1 MALALPADTDTRVLL
16 FTQEAFST
24 RLSAESTPLVAER
37 QLHLPKSANYIGCG
51 SFRRHET
58 GYLTRLRW
66 ARRLS
71 FNGMTVAG
79 GGPA

>member
-1 MALALPADTDTRVLL
+1 MEHSNWIQMTSLPIPGLEWIRDLVSFDGPLLSEFRSASGDTYL
-16 FTQEAFST
+16 F
-24 RLSAESTPLVAER
+24 
-37 QLHLPKSANYIGCG
+37 GCG

-66 ARRLS
+66 ARRAT